1 MSPPRIR
8 LCLRPQRSFFGWFF
22 FLVAAIVASG
32 PTCSAEEGMITAVRH
47 HQTLASTNDKKRRM
61 CDRGA
66 LHKVLG
72 VVAFVFNLF
81 FASNTRER
89 VYQTFVSQKK
99 NQQQAQE
106 EEATIVASST
116 ARTTAT
122 TTKELSRRLDR
133 HGRGSDCVVFGR
145 TLEQEQHSHSDVQLS
160 TLELVSCE
168 TTV

>member
-81 FASNTRER
+81 FRLEHKRESVSNFRQPEKKPATSTRRGSNNRRIVYRQNNRHHHER
-89 VYQTFVSQKK
+89 
-99 NQQQAQE
+99 A
-106 EEATIVASST
+106 I
-116 ARTTAT
+116 T
-122 TTKELSRRLDR
+122 TTRPSWSRFRLR
-133 HGRGSDCVVFGR
+133 CFWSNIGTG
-145 TLEQEQHSHSDVQLS
+145 
-160 TLELVSCE
+160 
-168 TTV
+168 TTFPQ